1 MVTPRTPRIR
11 RQGCRVAEQAGTLV
25 VVGVEVVVRV
35 AEVVDSVVGEVV
47 TKAVGTER
55 TGLAGRRTGET
66 HRQATDVIRPCPQL
80 PQEWGA
86 VQEEGAEVTA
96 VATEAEGMERVQIF
110 QGTTLTGLRRSY
122 EDSKGE
128 EYLLGL
134 SIKS

>member
-1 MVTPRTPRIR
+1 M
-11 RQGCRVAEQAGTLV
+11 
-25 VVGVEVVVRV
+25 
-35 AEVVDSVVGEVV
+35 VGEVA
-47 TKAVGTER
+47 TKAVGTAR
-55 TGLAGRRTGET
+55 TGLECRRIGET
-66 HRQATDVIRPCPQL
+66 LRQATDVIRPCHQL

-110 QGTTLTGLRRSY
+110 QGTTLTGLRRNY